1 MKLFYHPDKSILFEV
16 HNGNALKVI
25 ENTAAFPHKN
35 SLNLYPEIQTP
46 Q

>member
-1 MKLFYHPDKSILFEV
+1 MKLLCHPDKSILIEV

-25 ENTAAFPHKN
+25 ENTAAFPHKK